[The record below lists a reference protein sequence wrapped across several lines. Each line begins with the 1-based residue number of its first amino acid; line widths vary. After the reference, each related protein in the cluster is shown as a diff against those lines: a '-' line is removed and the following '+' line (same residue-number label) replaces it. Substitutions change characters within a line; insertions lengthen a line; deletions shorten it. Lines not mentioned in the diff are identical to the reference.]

1 MKENVKKLGAC
12 WRTLGKIRVPVEC
25 TEEISTQI
33 IAVRNII
40 LDVMHSVIEETLKED
55 EQKQEEERK

>member
-12 WRTLGKIRVPVEC
+12 WRTLGKIRVAVEC